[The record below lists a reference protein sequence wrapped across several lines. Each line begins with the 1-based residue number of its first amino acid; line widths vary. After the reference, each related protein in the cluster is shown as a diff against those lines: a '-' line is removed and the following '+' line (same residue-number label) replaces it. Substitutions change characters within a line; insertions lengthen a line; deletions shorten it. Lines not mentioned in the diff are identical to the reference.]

1 MNKAASL
8 RKALGDAVP
17 ALRRD
22 PDKLLVF
29 SDAGSIAATNTKT
42 LSFEYR
48 YQLNLIL
55 TDFTGNPDDIMLALL
70 GWVSINQP
78 DLIENRDKRATGITF
93 EVDHLKNDACDLSLK
108 VNLTEAVKVTVDA
121 DGVRTVT
128 HPPEEIPEWR
138 HLGKLTVD

>member
-29 SDAGSIAATNTKT
+29 TDAGIVAATSTKT

-55 TDFTGNPDDIMLALL
+55 TDFAGDADDIMVALL
-70 GWVSINQP
+70 AWVTINQP
-78 DLIENRDKRATGITF
+78 DLIDNPDKRANGIAF
-93 EVDHLKNDACDLSLK
+93 EVDHLKNDACDLSIKL
-108 VNLTEAVKVTVDA
+108 NLTEAVKVATDA
-121 DGVRTVT
+121 DGKHTIA
-128 HPPEEIPEWR
+128 HQAEKIPEWR
-138 HLGKLTVD
+138 QGGLVAE